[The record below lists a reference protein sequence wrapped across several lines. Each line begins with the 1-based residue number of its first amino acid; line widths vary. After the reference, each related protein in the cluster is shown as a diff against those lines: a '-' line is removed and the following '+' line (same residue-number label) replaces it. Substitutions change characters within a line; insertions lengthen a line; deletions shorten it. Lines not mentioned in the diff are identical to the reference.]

1 MSKDKKRK
9 GQSKLAFPLG
19 LAVII
24 FAIVGVVFAV
34 GAGIDGVKKLTDNSA
49 KKIEYENMLIPV
61 VMYDPDMFDDV
72 SSAKLDQLTICAV
85 WGIIKDEKNYPG
97 KYVTDDQGNIMIPA
111 EDVEKEFA
119 KLFGTDVTPTHIGV
133 KGNFDEF
140 AFNEQSRC
148 YLVTSAGTVPIYTP
162 KVVEIDKTS
171 NTVVLT
177 VGYLA
182 AEAWAQDSAGNFIQ
196 PEPSKYVKVTLR
208 ENDNGYYISAM
219 QTTDSPENAQPGVTL
234 PTAAV
239 VPTPET
245 PYEEVSD
252 EENSEEETLD
262 EKTSDEETSK
272 DKDTSNEE

>member
-34 GAGIDGVKKLTDNSA
+34 NAGIDGVKKLTDNSA

-72 SSAKLDQLTICAV
+72 SSAKLDQLTVCAV
-85 WGIIKDEKNYPG
+85 WGIIKDKKNYPG
-97 KYVTDDQGNIMIPA
+97 KYETDDQGNIMIPA

-119 KLFGTDVTPTHIGV
+119 KLFGTDVIPTHIGV

-208 ENDNGYYISAM
+208 ENNNGYYISAM
-219 QTTDSPENAQPGVTL
+219 QTTDTPEDAQPGVTL
-234 PTAAV
+234 PTTAV
-239 VPTPET
+239 VPAPET
-245 PYEEVSD
+245 LNEEII
-252 EENSEEETLD
+252 EEETSENESTD
-262 EKTSDEETSK
+262 DEEESEE
-272 DKDTSNEE
+272 DTSSSEE

>member
-9 GQSKLAFPLG
+9 GQSRLAFPLG

-24 FAIVGVVFAV
+24 FAIVGIVFAAN
-34 GAGIDGVKKLTDNSA
+34 AGIDGIKKLTDNSA
-49 KKIEYENMLIPV
+49 KKIEYETMLIPV

-72 SSAKLDQLTICAV
+72 SSAKLDQLTVCAV

-119 KLFGTDVTPTHIGV
+119 KLFGTDVVPTHIGV

-140 AFNEQSRC
+140 VFNEQSRC

-162 KVVEIDKTS
+162 KVVEMDKTS

-239 VPTPET
+239 TPAPET
-245 PYEEVSD
+245 PNEEVS
-252 EENSEEETLD
+252 EEVLEEEASEEEEETSED
-262 EKTSDEETSK
+262 AGSSDEE
-272 DKDTSNEE
+272 

>member
-34 GAGIDGVKKLTDNSA
+34 NAGIDGVKKLTDNSA

-72 SSAKLDQLTICAV
+72 SSAKLDQLTVCAV
-85 WGIIKDEKNYPG
+85 WGIIKDKKIYPG
-97 KYVTDDQGNIMIPA
+97 KYETDDQGNIMIPA

-119 KLFGTDVTPTHIGV
+119 KLFGTDVIPTHIGV

-208 ENDNGYYISAM
+208 ENNNGYYISAM
-219 QTTDSPENAQPGVTL
+219 QTTDTPEDAQPGVTL
-234 PTAAV
+234 PTTAV
-239 VPTPET
+239 APTPET
-245 PYEEVSD
+245 LNEEII
-252 EENSEEETLD
+252 EEETSENESTD
-262 EKTSDEETSK
+262 DEEESEE
-272 DKDTSNEE
+272 DTSSSEE

>member
-19 LAVII
+19 LAVVI
-24 FAIVGVVFAV
+24 FAVIGVIFAV

-49 KKIEYENMLIPV
+49 KKIEYESMLIPV
-61 VMYDPDMFDDV
+61 VMYDPHMFDDV
-72 SSAKLDQLTICAV
+72 SSANLDQLTVCAV
-85 WGIIKDEKNYPG
+85 WSIIKDEKNYPG
-97 KYVTDDQGNIMIPA
+97 KYETNEQGNITIPA

-119 KLFGTDVTPTHIGV
+119 KLFGTDVVPTHIGV

-140 AFNEQSRC
+140 SFNEQSRC
-148 YLVTSAGTVPIYTP
+148 YLITSAGTMPIYTP

-182 AEAWAQDSAGNFIQ
+182 AEAWAQDSEGNFIQ

-219 QTTDSPENAQPGVTL
+219 QATDTPENAQPGVTIQTTVAATL
-234 PTAAV
+234 PDIT
-239 VPTPET
+239 
-245 PYEEVSD
+245 EES
-252 EENSEEETLD
+252 S
-262 EKTSDEETSK
+262 SDEET
-272 DKDTSNEE
+272 TSEE

>member
-19 LAVII
+19 LAVVI
-24 FAIVGVVFAV
+24 FAVIGVIFAV
-34 GAGIDGVKKLTDNSA
+34 GAGIDGIKKLTDNSE
-49 KKIEYENMLIPV
+49 KKLEYENMLIPV
-61 VMYDPDMFDDV
+61 VMYDPNMFDDV
-72 SSAKLDQLTICAV
+72 SSADLNQLTVCAV
-85 WGIIKDEKNYPG
+85 WGIIKDEENYPG
-97 KYVTDDQGNIMIPA
+97 KYETDEQGNIEIPK

-119 KLFGTDVTPTHIGV
+119 KLFGTDVVPTHIGV

-140 AFNEQSRC
+140 TYDEQRKC

-162 KVVEIDKTS
+162 KVTEIDKTS

-196 PEPSKYVKVTLR
+196 PEPSKYVRITLR

-219 QTTDSPENAQPGVTL
+219 QTADTPEDAQPGVTL
-234 PTAAV
+234 QSTAPA
-239 VPTPET
+239 TIPET
-245 PYEEVSD
+245 T
-252 EENSEEETLD
+252 SET
-262 EKTSDEETSK
+262 TSDEET
-272 DKDTSNEE
+272 TTEEE